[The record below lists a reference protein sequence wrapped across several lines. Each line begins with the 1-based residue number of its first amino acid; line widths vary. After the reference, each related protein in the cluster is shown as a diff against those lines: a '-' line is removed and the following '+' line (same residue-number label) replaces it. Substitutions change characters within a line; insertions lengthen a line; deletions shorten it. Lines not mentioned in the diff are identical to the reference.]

1 MKYITIGLMGTLVS
15 NENMGCVALTYSLMR
30 MLECISK
37 RNNVSFKYIIFE
49 YRQDRECYQ
58 RLSYNLNIDES
69 RILYSP
75 VGFLNAH
82 NPKLMIKKSFV
93 NLSVCKAI
101 KNCNLVID
109 LTQGD
114 SFTDIYGFDRFQSL
128 TNAKK
133 LVQSFHIPLILGP
146 QTYGPF
152 QDTSVKEKAKTV
164 IEKAVSVISRDQ
176 ESKKY
181 LSTFCSKK
189 VVVATDLAF
198 GLPFRKESLTN
209 NRIRVGINPSGLL
222 VKGKTEKTNLQT
234 RLTTDYDR
242 FIHEIIEHLISSE
255 IYEVHLIPHV
265 GDDAVNQ
272 YKNMKGVVAH
282 SAFKTPIDAKSCI
295 ASMDVF
301 IGARMHAT
309 IAAFSAGVA
318 TIPTAYSRKF
328 SGLFENLGYD
338 HVIDLIALNTD
349 EAVKQTLKMIADY
362 KNLKSE
368 VDSCMFNVYEKL
380 NILESSLNQT
390 IMKCIGNSLHRDGR
404 NYG

>member
-1 MKYITIGLMGTLVS
+1 MKYKTVGLMGTLVS
-15 NENMGCVALTYSLMR
+15 NENMGCVALTYSLVR
-30 MLECISK
+30 MLEKIAK
-37 RNNVSFKYIIFE
+37 QNKITFKYIVFE
-49 YRQDRECYQ
+49 YCRDKECYR
-58 RLSYNLNIDES
+58 RLSENLKIDGE
-69 RILYSP
+69 RIQFSP
-75 VGFLNAH
+75 VGFLNTH
-82 NPKLMIKKSFV
+82 NLKLLIKKSFV
-93 NLSVCKAI
+93 NLSVCKSII
-101 KNCNLVID
+101 KCDFVID

-114 SFTDIYGFDRFQSL
+114 SFTDIYGLDRFESL

-133 LVQSFHIPLILGP
+133 LVQFFHIPLILGP

-152 QDTSVKEKAKTV
+152 QNTSVKEKAKSV
-164 IEKAVSVISRDQ
+164 IEKAVSVISRDH

-181 LSTFCSKK
+181 ISTFCLKK

-198 GLPFRKESLTN
+198 GLPYRKERLTYS
-209 NRIRVGINPSGLL
+209 RIRVGINPSGLL

-234 RLTTDYDR
+234 GLATDYDR
-242 FIHEIIEHLISSE
+242 FIQKIIEYLTSNE

-272 YKNMKGVVAH
+272 YKDMKGVIVH
-282 SAFKTPIDAKSCI
+282 SAFKTPMDAKSYI

-328 SGLFENLGYD
+328 SGLFENLGYN
-338 HVIDLIALNTD
+338 HVIDLTVLNTD
-349 EAVKQTLKMIADY
+349 VAIKQTMDMIADY

-368 VDSCMFNVYEKL
+368 VDACMVNIHDKL
-380 NILESSLNQT
+380 KILEDTLEQT
-390 IMKCIGNSLHRDGR
+390 IMKCIDN
-404 NYG
+404 N